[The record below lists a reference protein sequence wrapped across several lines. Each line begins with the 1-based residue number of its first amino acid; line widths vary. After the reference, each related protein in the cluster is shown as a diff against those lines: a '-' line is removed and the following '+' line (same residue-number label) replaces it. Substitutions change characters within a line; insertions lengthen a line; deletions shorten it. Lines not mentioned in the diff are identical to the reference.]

1 MSWKDARIVVAASIS
16 PDADF
21 ANTNPPT
28 VPTDDVLEIPSDI
41 RGERVK
47 SLEVYL
53 WVADGQTL
61 VGRATL
67 AVDLQLVDVDQG
79 TPRGLPSI
87 PAETQLASGLPP
99 YSRFVFDATP
109 GPRRV
114 FVRVDAVAGAAAAVF
129 SRWGIRYRE
138 VF

>member
-16 PDADF
+16 PDADY

-28 VPTDDVLEIPSDI
+28 VPTDDVLAIPWDI

-53 WVADGQTL
+53 WLASGQTL

-67 AVDLQLVDVDQG
+67 AVDLQLIDVDEG

-87 PAETQLASGLPP
+87 PSETQLGSGIPP

-129 SRWGIRYRE
+129 DRWGIRYRE

>member
-16 PDADF
+16 PDTDY

-28 VPTDDVLEIPSDI
+28 VPNSDVLEIPSDV

-47 SLEVYL
+47 GLEVYL
-53 WVADGQTL
+53 WLASGQTL
-61 VGRATL
+61 IGRNTL
-67 AVDLQLVDVDQG
+67 QVDLQLIDIDQG
-79 TPRGLPSI
+79 TVRGLPPA

-99 YSRFVFDATP
+99 YTRFVFDATP

-114 FVRVDAVAGAAAAVF
+114 YIRVDATAGAASGVF
-129 SRWGIRYRE
+129 DRWGLRYRE